1 MQTRD
6 HSSRQCAV
14 LYNCADMFC
23 LNEHPDQSKIYY
35 IQAGKQAKSNEEY
48 EALLRRSQE
57 VDNPNAARKTYEK
70 TPKMSKASKVD
81 REQGLQEE
89 IVEEKNNTTQGSNNS
104 HVNSSINNLKW
115 PKDVVDNRH
124 SLNPKDDDSD

>member
-1 MQTRD
+1 
-6 HSSRQCAV
+6 
-14 LYNCADMFC
+14 MFC

-57 VDNPNAARKTYEK
+57 VDNPNATHKTYDK

-81 REQGLQEE
+81 REQGYQDE
-89 IVEEKNNTTQGSNNS
+89 IVEEVHTSQRSNYSQKNNSNNK
-104 HVNSSINNLKW
+104 NNW
-115 PKDVVDNRH
+115 ASGVVDLSH
-124 SLNPKDDDSD
+124 SLNPKNDDSD